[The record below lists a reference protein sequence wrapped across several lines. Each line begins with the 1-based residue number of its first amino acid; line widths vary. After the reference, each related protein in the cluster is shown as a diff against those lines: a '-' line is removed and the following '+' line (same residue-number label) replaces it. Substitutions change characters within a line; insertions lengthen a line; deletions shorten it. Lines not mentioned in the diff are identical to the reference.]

1 MHPGNLPST
10 SGNVTARQGLPREA
24 LVAGIAR
31 QPLALHLNDLQENSA
46 TGTARQALCLH
57 P

>member
-1 MHPGNLPST
+1 MHHGNLPST

-46 TGTARQALCLH
+46 TGTARQ
-57 P
+57 